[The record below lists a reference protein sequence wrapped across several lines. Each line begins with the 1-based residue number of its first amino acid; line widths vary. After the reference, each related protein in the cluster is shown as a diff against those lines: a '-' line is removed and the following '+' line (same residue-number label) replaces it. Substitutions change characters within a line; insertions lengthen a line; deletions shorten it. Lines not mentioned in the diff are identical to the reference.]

1 MILSTGGLP
10 GPRGVSAPGG
20 VPGPRGCVCSW
31 GVPGPR
37 GCVCSRGRGGSWS
50 QAGVCF
56 QGVPGPGGCLLP
68 GGCLVPGGVCSG
80 GMPGGDP
87 LGRLLLRAVRIILEC
102 ILVSES
108 DFRSQSTSERIQRS
122 FPKISES
129 DYINYF
135 NNFQITF

>member
-1 MILSTGGLP
+1 MILSTGGLL
-10 GPRGVSAPGG
+10 VPGG
-20 VPGPRGCVCSW
+20 CLLLG

-56 QGVPGPGGCLLP
+56 QGGAWSRGVSAPRGVPGHGGCLLR
-68 GGCLVPGGVCSG
+68 GGCLVETPT
-80 GMPGGDP
+80 
-87 LGRLLLRAVRIILEC
+87 GRLLLRAVRILLEC